1 MKKTYYP
8 RLDETVCRK
17 VLPNGLTVLV
27 VPKPGFT
34 RKIAYFVT
42 RYGSVHTAFT
52 LDGRHHT
59 TPAGVAHYLE
69 HKMFDLPGRDVTE
82 EFAALGAVPN
92 AFTSYDTTAYYFSC
106 TDNFAPALR
115 LLLEFVSTPYFTEE
129 SVEKE
134 RGIIAQEILMY
145 ADSADSV
152 VMEDMNLGLYHHHPI
167 RVPIAGTVESIQD
180 ITPET
185 LYACHR
191 AFYHPSNMVLCVV
204 GDVDAEEVAAIAQE
218 LLPREPRSVAVPDFG
233 PAEPACAA
241 APISRREM
249 DVAMTT
255 FQLAF
260 KCPTPPTGRALAHQ
274 ELVAE
279 LAAEML
285 FGQSSQLYQWL
296 YEDGLIDSSFG
307 GGEEFT
313 AGTAIITC
321 GGDSKDPEEVR
332 NCILNE
338 ARFLAENGLDP
349 AAFARLKRSFLGI
362 RFKNLTSF
370 DGTCYR
376 LLAYHMEG
384 CDYFDFP
391 TLFEDI
397 TIDEVRQFIAD
408 NVRPERC
415 SLAIVDPRSRESA
428 CIQERNDL

>member
-17 VLPNGLTVLV
+17 VLPNGLNILV

-42 RYGSVHTAFT
+42 NYGSVHTSFT
-52 LDGRHHT
+52 LDGKAYT

-69 HKMFDLPGRDVTE
+69 HKMFDMPDRDVTA
-82 EFAALGAVPN
+82 EFAALGASPN
-92 AFTSYDTTAYYFSC
+92 AFTSYGLTAYYFSC
-106 TDNFAPALR
+106 TENFAPALR

-152 VMEDMNLGLYHHHPI
+152 VMEEMNRGLYHHHPI
-167 RVPIAGTVESIQD
+167 RVSIAGTVESIQE
-180 ITPET
+180 ITAQT
-185 LYACHR
+185 LYDCHK
-191 AFYHPSNMVLCVV
+191 AFYHPANMTLCVV

-218 LLPREPRSVAVPDFG
+218 ILPKEKSPVAVPDFG
-233 PAEPACAA
+233 LPEPQTALTAV
-241 APISRREM
+241 SRREM

-260 KCPTPPTGRALAHQ
+260 KCPPPAKGKDHAHQ

-279 LAAEML
+279 IAAEML

-313 AGTAIITC
+313 AGTAMLTC

-338 ARFLAENGLDP
+338 AKFLAENGLDP
-349 AAFARLKRSFLGI
+349 VAFERLKRSFLGM
-362 RFKNLTSF
+362 RFKDLTSF

-376 LLAYHMEG
+376 LVAYQMEG
-384 CDYFDFP
+384 HDYFLFP
-391 TLFEDI
+391 DLFTEV
-397 TIDEVRQFIAD
+397 TMEEVRQFIAD
-408 NVRPERC
+408 NVRPEKC
-415 SLAIVDPRSRESA
+415 SLSIVDPRSKLKSES
-428 CIQERNDL
+428 

>member
-17 VLPNGLTVLV
+17 VLPNGLNILV

-42 RYGSVHTAFT
+42 NYGSVHTSFT
-52 LDGRHHT
+52 LDGKAYT

-69 HKMFDLPGRDVTE
+69 HKMFDMPDRDVTA
-82 EFAALGAVPN
+82 EFAALGASPN
-92 AFTSYDTTAYYFSC
+92 AFTSYGLTAYYFSC
-106 TDNFAPALR
+106 TENFAPALR

-152 VMEDMNLGLYHHHPI
+152 VMEEMNRGLYHHHPI
-167 RVPIAGTVESIQD
+167 RVSIAGTVESIQD
-180 ITPET
+180 ITAEV
-185 LYACHR
+185 LYDCHK
-191 AFYHPSNMVLCVV
+191 AFYHPANMTLCVV
-204 GDVDAEEVAAIAQE
+204 GDVDAEEVAAIAGE
-218 LLPREPRSVAVPDFG
+218 ILPKEKSPVAVPDFG
-233 PAEPACAA
+233 LPEPQTALTAV
-241 APISRREM
+241 SRREM

-260 KCPTPPTGRALAHQ
+260 KCPPPAKGKDHAHQ

-279 LAAEML
+279 IAAEML

-313 AGTAIITC
+313 AGTAMLTC
-321 GGDSKDPEEVR
+321 GGDSRDPEEVR
-332 NCILNE
+332 NCIINE
-338 ARFLAENGLDP
+338 AKFLAENGLDQ
-349 AAFARLKRSFLGI
+349 AAFDRIKRSFLGI
-362 RFKNLTSF
+362 RFKDLTSF
-370 DGTCYR
+370 DGTCFR
-376 LLAYHMEG
+376 LVAYSMEDH
-384 CDYFDFP
+384 DYFDFP
-391 TLFEDI
+391 SIFQEV
-397 TIDEVRQFIAD
+397 TIEEVRQFIAD
-408 NVRPERC
+408 NVRPEKC
-415 SLAIVDPRSRESA
+415 ALSIVDPRRK
-428 CIQERNDL
+428 D

>member
-1 MKKTYYP
+1 MNRTYYP

-42 RYGSVHTAFT
+42 NYGAVHTAFT
-52 LDGRHHT
+52 LDGQHYT

-69 HKMFDLPGRDVTE
+69 HKMFDLPERDVTA
-82 EFAALGAVPN
+82 EFAALGASPN
-92 AFTSYDTTAYYFSC
+92 AFTSYGLTAYYFTC
-106 TDNFAPALR
+106 TDNFTPALR

-134 RGIIAQEILMY
+134 RGIITQEILMY

-152 VMEDMNLGLYHHHPI
+152 VMEEMNRGLYHHHPV

-180 ITPET
+180 ITAQT
-185 LYACHR
+185 LYDCHR
-191 AFYHPSNMVLCVV
+191 AFYHPSNMILCVV
-204 GDVDAEEVAAIAQE
+204 GDVDADEVAAIAEE
-218 LLPREPRSVAVPDFG
+218 LLPKEPSPVAIPDFG
-233 PAEPACAA
+233 PAEPREALI
-241 APISRREM
+241 PQTRREM

-255 FQLAF
+255 FQLGF
-260 KCPTPPTGRALAHQ
+260 KCPQPPKGREHAHR

-307 GGEEFT
+307 GGEEFST
-313 AGTAIITC
+313 GTAMITC
-321 GGDSKDPEEVR
+321 GGDSKDPEEVL

-338 ARFLAENGLDP
+338 AKFLAENGLDQ
-349 AAFARLKRSFLGI
+349 AAFDRVKRSFLGI
-362 RFKNLTSF
+362 RFKDLTSF
-370 DGTCYR
+370 DATCYR
-376 LLAYHMEG
+376 LLAYAFEDH
-384 CDYFDFP
+384 DYFEFP
-391 TLFEDI
+391 SIFEDV
-397 TIDEVRQFIAD
+397 TVEEVRQFIAD
-408 NVRPERC
+408 NVRRENC
-415 SLAIVDPRSRESA
+415 SLAIVDPR
-428 CIQERNDL
+428 NN